1 METAKKSNVKQE
13 INIKKIEIFLK
24 KQEENDRKTEHTNIK
39 GRHV

>member
-24 KQEENDRKTEHTNIK
+24 KQEENDRNIK
-39 GRHV
+39 PTGVEKRNV